1 MNNENHYFKNALQL
15 IDVKKKRTYSDN
27 IIKTFITNI
36 MNLAIVYERNNYKHY
51 KDMFSSDNNVKFS
64 FKSVTKGNDYV
75 DIRLNVSCEVSF
87 VNILQIKLDTF
98 YDSNYLYVSFNNNT
112 QKLIAD
118 KLYFNAE
125 VSKSIFNKI
134 IKFLCEDVV

>member
-98 YDSNYLYVSFNNNT
+98 YDTNYLYVSF
-112 QKLIAD
+112 
-118 KLYFNAE
+118 
-125 VSKSIFNKI
+125 
-134 IKFLCEDVV
+134 

>member
-1 MNNENHYFKNALQL
+1 MNDENNYFKNFLQL
-15 IDVKKKRTYSDN
+15 IDVKKNRTYSDI

-98 YDSNYLYVSFNNNT
+98 YDTNYLYVSFNNNT

>member
-1 MNNENHYFKNALQL
+1 MNDENNYFKNFLQL
-15 IDVKKKRTYSDN
+15 IDVKKKRTYSDI

-64 FKSVTKGNDYV
+64 FKSVTKGNGYV

-98 YDSNYLYVSFNNNT
+98 YDTNYLYVSFNNNT

>member
-1 MNNENHYFKNALQL
+1 MNNENNYFKNALQL

-64 FKSVTKGNDYV
+64 FKIVTKGNCYV

-98 YDSNYLYVSFNNNT
+98 YDTNYLYVSFNNNT

-118 KLYFNAE
+118 KLFFNAE

>member
-36 MNLAIVYERNNYKHY
+36 MNLAIVYESNNYKHY
-51 KDMFSSDNNVKFS
+51 KDMFSYDNNVKFS

-87 VNILQIKLDTF
+87 VNILQIKLNTF
-98 YDSNYLYVSFNNNT
+98 YDTNYLYVSFNNNT

-118 KLYFNAE
+118 KPYFNAE
-125 VSKSIFNKI
+125 VSKSIFNII

>member
-36 MNLAIVYERNNYKHY
+36 MNLAIVNERNNYKHY
-51 KDMFSSDNNVKFS
+51 KDMFSFDNNVKFS

-75 DIRLNVSCEVSF
+75 DIRLNVCCEVSF

-98 YDSNYLYVSFNNNT
+98 SDTNYLYVSFNNNT
-112 QKLIAD
+112 QKLIAY

>member
-64 FKSVTKGNDYV
+64 FKCVTKGNDYV

-98 YDSNYLYVSFNNNT
+98 YDTNYLYVSFNNNT

-118 KLYFNAE
+118 KLFFNAE

>member
-1 MNNENHYFKNALQL
+1 MNNENNYFKNALQL
-15 IDVKKKRTYSDN
+15 IDVKKNRTYSDI
-27 IIKTFITNI
+27 IIKTFVTNI

-75 DIRLNVSCEVSF
+75 DIRLHVCCEVSF

-98 YDSNYLYVSFNNNT
+98 YDTNYLYVSFNNNT

>member
-15 IDVKKKRTYSDN
+15 IDVKKKRTYSDI
-27 IIKTFITNI
+27 IIKTFVSNI

-98 YDSNYLYVSFNNNT
+98 YGTNYLYVSFNNNT

-118 KLYFNAE
+118 KLYFNLE
-125 VSKSIFNKI
+125 VTKSIFNII

>member
-1 MNNENHYFKNALQL
+1 MNNENNYFKNLLQL

-27 IIKTFITNI
+27 IIKTFVSNI

-51 KDMFSSDNNVKFS
+51 KDMFSLDNNVNFS
-64 FKSVTKGNDYV
+64 FKSVTKGNGYV
-75 DIRLNVSCEVSF
+75 DIRLNVCCEVSF

-98 YDSNYLYVSFNNNT
+98 YDTNYLYVSFNNNT

>member
-64 FKSVTKGNDYV
+64 FNGVTKGNGYV

-87 VNILQIKLDTF
+87 VNILQIKLGTF
-98 YDSNYLYVSFNNNT
+98 YDSNYLYVSFNNRT

-125 VSKSIFNKI
+125 ATKSILNII

>member
-98 YDSNYLYVSFNNNT
+98 YDTNYLYVSFNNRT

-125 VSKSIFNKI
+125 VTKSILNII